1 MFTCSRCGELV
12 TCPYFYQ
19 GGVYGYTCIDIVTGG
34 KRRKHSLKLQEL
46 SIVSIETHDS
56 VRYAGQKRVK
66 VVFHPLGFINK
77 KACTWL
83 EFSQDSGF
91 FCDGRYFLIDNK
103 LYQSI

>member
-1 MFTCSRCGELV
+1 MFTCTRCGELV

-19 GGVYGYTCIDIVTGG
+19 GGVYGYTCINIVSGG

-66 VVFHPLGFINK
+66 VVFHPAGFVNK
-77 KACTWL
+77 KSVVWL
-83 EFSQDSGF
+83 EFHKETGMY
-91 FCDGRYFLIDNK
+91 YFGEYMLINNI
-103 LYQSI
+103 LYQTL